1 MNFKSIRTIIDKEWA
16 EVFKNRMVLFT
27 MIFMPLIFTVLP
39 LVMLYFTGQEM
50 GDMGGGGTADVPA
63 EFLSACSSDMTGAEC
78 MQIYLVNQFLLLF
91 MMVPVII
98 PVTIAAYSIVGE
110 KTTHS
115 LEPLLA
121 TPISTFELLVGKSL
135 AASLPAIF
143 VGWVSFGLFVAALPL
158 LGVTKSVIN
167 YIAGPTWLLAI
178 IIAGPLMAIASVNLT
193 IFVSSRVNDP
203 RTAEQ
208 ISTLFLLPILGLL
221 FAQLAGVIVINVMV
235 MLSFIGGMILVDV
248 GMVYLGTTIFQREN
262 ILTRWK

>member
-1 MNFKSIRTIIDKEWA
+1 MNLKRIRTIIDKEWA
-16 EVFKNRMVLFT
+16 EVFQNRMVLFT
-27 MIFMPLIFTVLP
+27 MIFMPLIFTILP

-50 GDMGGGGTADVPA
+50 GDVGGVNTADVPL
-63 EFLSACSSDMTGAEC
+63 EFLSACSEDMTGSEC

-91 MMVPVII
+91 MLIPVII

-143 VGWVSFGLFVAALPL
+143 VGWISFGLFLAALPL
-158 LGVTKSVIN
+158 IGITKAVIS

-178 IIAGPLMAIASVNLT
+178 IIAGPLMAIASVNLA

-208 ISTLFLLPILGLL
+208 ISTLFVVPIFGLL

-235 MLSFIGGMILVDV
+235 MLSFIGGMVLVDI
-248 GMVYLGTTIFQREN
+248 GMVYLGTSIFQREN